1 MEEKEKLPLDFLR
14 RLAKG
19 LALQFGN
26 DCEVLVHDLTTDSL
40 DHTIAV
46 IENGHVSDRK
56 LGDGPSPVVLGA
68 LSGGGQDMPDQLGYL
83 SRTHDGRVL
92 KSSTIYLKDELSRP
106 IGILSI
112 NYDITSM
119 QMASTALLSFMETK
133 EDPSSA
139 LPDTIPQNVNDL
151 LAQLIRRSVDLV
163 GKPVAMMNK
172 EDKVRAIQFLNRSG
186 AFLITKSG
194 DKIAR
199 YFGISKYTLYNYM
212 DTPSTDG
219 K

>member
-19 LALQFGN
+19 LALQFGS
-26 DCEVLVHDLTTDSL
+26 DCEVLVHDLTADNV

-56 LGDGPSPVVLGA
+56 LGDGPSPIVLAA

-92 KSSTIYLKDELSRP
+92 KSSTIYIKDALSQP

-119 QMASTALLSFMETK
+119 QMANKALLSFMETK
-133 EDPSSA
+133 ETESA
-139 LPDTIPQNVNDL
+139 ELPDAIPQNVNDL
-151 LAQLIRRSVDLV
+151 LAQLIGRSVDLV

-172 EDKVRAIQFLNRSG
+172 EDKIRAIQFLNQTG

-212 DTPSTDG
+212 DSPPGDA
-219 K
+219 